1 MATVELWTGPMFS
14 GKTTG
19 LLDRVYQFQ
28 EAGVPVLLLKHAS
41 DTRYDSGTAVTT
53 HSGVSLAAKPAW
65 AVFDLEQALD
75 AAPNTK
81 VVAID
86 EVQFFSHGIT
96 GFVRSARERGVTVL
110 LAGLDRTST
119 AEYFGQMPWLLAHAD
134 VVHKLSS
141 ECACGLKAYQTRRK
155 KDAPE
160 GFVGGSERY
169 ESVCWGCWYRG
180 VER

>member
-1 MATVELWTGPMFS
+1 MATIELWTGPMFS

-53 HSGVSLAAKPAW
+53 HTGVSLAARPARDI
-65 AVFDLEQALD
+65 VDIENAL
-75 AAPNTK
+75 AAEPK
-81 VVAID
+81 ARVVAID
-86 EVQFFSHGIT
+86 EVQFFGHGIV
-96 GFVRSARERGVTVL
+96 GFVRYARERGLTVL
-110 LAGLDRTST
+110 LAGLDRQS
-119 AEYFGQMPWLLAHAD
+119 AGEYFGPMPWLLAHAD
-134 VVHKLSS
+134 VVHKLSG

>member
-1 MATVELWTGPMFS
+1 MATIEIWTGPMFA

-28 EAGVPVLLLKHAS
+28 EAGVPVLMLKHAS
-41 DTRYDSGTAVTT
+41 DTRYDSGAAVTT
-53 HSGVSLAAKPAW
+53 HSGVSLAAQPAKDMN
-65 AVFDLEQALD
+65 DLYHALYYRPD
-75 AAPNTK
+75 VK
-81 VVAID
+81 VVAVD
-86 EVQFFSHGIT
+86 EIQFFPHG
-96 GFVRSARERGVTVL
+96 VVAWAREARAKGITVL
-110 LAGLDRTST
+110 LAGLDREST
-119 AEYFGQMPWLLAHAD
+119 GEFFGPMPWLLAHAD
-134 VVHKLSS
+134 VVHKLSG